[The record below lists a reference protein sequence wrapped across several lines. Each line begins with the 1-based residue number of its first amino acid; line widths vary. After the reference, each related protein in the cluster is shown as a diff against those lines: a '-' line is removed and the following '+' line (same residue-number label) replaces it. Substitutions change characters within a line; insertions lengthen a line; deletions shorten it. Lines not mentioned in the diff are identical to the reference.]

1 MSGNVNLLTTDQLQ
15 EVLNQRDEK
24 LIDQIK
30 QALSKPIQ
38 PEELLTRDEACKFLK
53 INSSTL
59 WTWTNK
65 GTVTAYGISN
75 RRYYKRSELLETLI
89 ELKK

>member
-1 MSGNVNLLTTDQLQ
+1 MKVQLLTLDQLQ
-15 EVLNQRDEK
+15 EVLNKRDQK
-24 LIDQIK
+24 LIDSIK
-30 QALSKPIQ
+30 GKFSIQ
-38 PEELLTRDEACKFLK
+38 KDPEELLTRDEACKFLK

-65 GTVTAYGISN
+65 GIVTAYGISN

-89 ELKK
+89 KLNK